1 MRDDQA
7 VIREWRREDIP
18 RIMELMIQVAE
29 HIDYEMHSGPMSA
42 EAQFAVMAGL
52 PDVYKSYVLERD
64 GRILGFISLVYY
76 RSILHLKGT
85 ALINE
90 LVIDASERGKGYGE
104 RLLNFAIEEARA
116 GGWDEIEV
124 GVESFN
130 KGAIAFYMRNGL
142 DQEYTLLGKEFT

>member
-1 MRDDQA
+1 
-7 VIREWRREDIP
+7 
-18 RIMELMIQVAE
+18 
-29 HIDYEMHSGPMSA
+29 
-42 EAQFAVMAGL
+42 
-52 PDVYKSYVLERD
+52 
-64 GRILGFISLVYY
+64 
-76 RSILHLKGT
+76 
-85 ALINE
+85 
-90 LVIDASERGKGYGE
+90 VIDASERGKGYGE